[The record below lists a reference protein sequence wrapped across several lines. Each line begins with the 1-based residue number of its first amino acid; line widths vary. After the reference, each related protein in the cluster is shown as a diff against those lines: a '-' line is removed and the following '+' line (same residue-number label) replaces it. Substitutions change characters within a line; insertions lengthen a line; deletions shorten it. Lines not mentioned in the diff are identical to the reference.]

1 MQRGGARRDRDGMF
15 RPDDDGEIFFKRI
28 EIRTRRRD
36 PIGLEGFQDVFD
48 FSAPHIWWR
57 KVNSVFVH
65 KMVKMVRVTGAA
77 GETFRVTGLG
87 HRVPGTGSSGSG
99 TGAGCHLELSA
110 NT

>member
-28 EIRTRRRD
+28 EIRARRRD

-48 FSAPHIWWR
+48 FCTPHIWWR

-65 KMVKMVRVTGAA
+65 KWVKGWGWAVL
-77 GETFRVTGLG
+77 ETFRVTGLG
-87 HRVPGTGSSGSG
+87 HRVPGTGAQVQVQVRDAIFS
-99 TGAGCHLELSA
+99 
-110 NT
+110 